1 MIRSIPFLIREAYV
15 NLMRHG
21 IMTAAAISSLAVALS
36 LCGSFFIAAWQVRH
50 LAQKT
55 VDAFE
60 VRVFCRADLPQSELG
75 PIKRKLLDIRGVKQ
89 VIFISREDSFK
100 TQMKS
105 MPIDTTGIPNLFPHT
120 LLVKLGDPKAAADV
134 AFQAKSWHGE
144 VESVDVPEDELRTVV
159 RIGDFLRNLGIIGGF
174 LLGGGALLVVMNTI
188 RLSVHARRREVHIMR
203 IVGATAGFIRL
214 PMVVEG
220 MIHGLAGGLAASL
233 ILYGAGFYVRKLT
246 EPIPIIVMYAAKIA
260 PLPVGGAIIG
270 AGVLL
275 GMVGSLMSLQR
286 YLKL

>member
-1 MIRSIPFLIREAYV
+1 
-15 NLMRHG
+15 
-21 IMTAAAISSLAVALS
+21 
-36 LCGSFFIAAWQVRH
+36 
-50 LAQKT
+50 
-55 VDAFE
+55 
-60 VRVFCRADLPQSELG
+60 
-75 PIKRKLLDIRGVKQ
+75 
-89 VIFISREDSFK
+89 
-100 TQMKS
+100 
-105 MPIDTTGIPNLFPHT
+105 
-120 LLVKLGDPKAAADV
+120 
-134 AFQAKSWHGE
+134 
-144 VESVDVPEDELRTVV
+144 
-159 RIGDFLRNLGIIGGF
+159 
-174 LLGGGALLVVMNTI
+174 
-188 RLSVHARRREVHIMR
+188 MR

-214 PMVVEG
+214 PLVLEG